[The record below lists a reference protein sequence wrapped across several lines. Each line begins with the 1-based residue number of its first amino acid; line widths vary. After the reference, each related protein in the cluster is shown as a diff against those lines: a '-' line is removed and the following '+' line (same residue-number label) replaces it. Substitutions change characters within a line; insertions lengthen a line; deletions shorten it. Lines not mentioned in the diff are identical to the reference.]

1 MKYFLLTSVPPGD
14 VIVDGKRFTFEKTHF
29 FQPTNSWWGVI
40 EVGGADAA
48 LLAADKR
55 FTEVDADD
63 YAKLLSRRGTNLI
76 IEVASPDPLPAVP
89 VVKPE
94 VAVEAVTADELLK
107 PRKAARK

>member
-14 VIVDGKRFTFEKTHF
+14 VFVDGKRFTFEKTHF

-40 EVGGADAA
+40 EVDGEDAK
-48 LLAADKR
+48 LLASDKR

-63 YAKLLSRRGTNLI
+63 YMKLLSRRGTNLV
-76 IEVASPDPLPAVP
+76 IEVASPDPLPAAP

-94 VAVEAVTADELLK
+94 AAPVVSADELLK
-107 PRKAARK
+107 PRKAVKK